1 MIAAFHA
8 HGKVQ
13 GVGYRWYVVQE
24 AQALG
29 LQGWVRNEPDGT
41 VTGEA
46 AGDPSRLEA
55 FRELLENGS
64 PFARVSRLDWWVGDG
79 GQSLPLPF
87 EVRR

>member
-1 MIAAFHA
+1 VKAAFHA

-13 GVGYRWYVVQE
+13 GVGYRWFVVQQ

-29 LQGWVRNEPDGT
+29 LGGWVRNEPDGT
-41 VTGEA
+41 VMGEA
-46 AGDPSRLEA
+46 EGDLSHLEA
-55 FRELLENGS
+55 FKDLLEGGS
-64 PFARVSRLDWWVGDG
+64 PFARVSRLDWWVGEG

>member
-1 MIAAFHA
+1 MKASFQA

-13 GVGYRWYVVQE
+13 GVGYRWFVVQE

-29 LQGWVRNEPDGT
+29 LAGWVRNEPDGT

-46 AGDPSRLEA
+46 AGTLSLLEA
-55 FRELLENGS
+55 FQDLLEHGS
-64 PFARVSRLDWWVGDG
+64 PFARVSRLDWWVGEG